1 VRNSDS
7 RDSDSEGFLLLESRN
22 TIVDSLVS
30 NFAARCW
37 NYSQGVGLGDMDI

>member
-7 RDSDSEGFLLLESRN
+7 RDSEGFLLLESRN

-37 NYSQGVGLGDMDI
+37 NYSQGVALGDMDI